1 MAFHLIFISS
11 ASFRRLPLNESD
23 SHRVKVLAIA
33 FPPFTYPETSG
44 EFVGGFDI
52 LLLNT
57 IAERL
62 NLNIVFGKTVSFNQ
76 ITAEQLE

>member
-23 SHRVKVLAIA
+23 SHQVKVLTIV
-33 FPPFTYPETSG
+33 FPPFTYFESDG
-44 EFVGGFDI
+44 ELVGGFDI

-62 NLNIVFGKTVSFNQ
+62 NLNVVLSKTVSFNQ
-76 ITAEQLE
+76 ITAEQLR